1 MNTWDSNGISTHA
14 SQALPTEQQS
24 HTLGAGQIWGYLFPV
39 EKYDNNLW
47 WHKSWLPVITTKK
60 INNLIPIMLILYPIR
75 QQALSFTT
83 YQWNHI
89 IQQWLTS
96 EANVIEKKN
105 PVSFFCKMRFIQ
117 QSWRELPFWET
128 QVLSP
133 LWSAKVI
140 IFKHT
145 LKLYY
150 TT

>member
-1 MNTWDSNGISTHA
+1 
-14 SQALPTEQQS
+14 
-24 HTLGAGQIWGYLFPV
+24 
-39 EKYDNNLW
+39 
-47 WHKSWLPVITTKK
+47 
-60 INNLIPIMLILYPIR
+60 MLILYPIR
-75 QQALSFTT
+75 QQALSFTP
-83 YQWNHI
+83 YQWNNI

-105 PVSFFCKMRFIQ
+105 PVPFFCKMRFIQ

-145 LKLYY
+145 LKLYH